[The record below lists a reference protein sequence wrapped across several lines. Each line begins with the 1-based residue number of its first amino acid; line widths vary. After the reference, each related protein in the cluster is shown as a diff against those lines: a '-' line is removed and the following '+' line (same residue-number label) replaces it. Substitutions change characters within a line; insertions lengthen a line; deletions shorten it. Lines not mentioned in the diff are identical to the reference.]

1 MLATPCGPTV
11 KADKGCNLS
20 PRCVSCHLPKCK
32 DEYLN
37 GLVTI
42 QAERTREMVA
52 GLYQLEWP
60 VYTIA
65 DRLGVCERTV
75 IRLSE
80 ES

>member
-1 MLATPCGPTV
+1 MPLDAPCSV
-11 KADKGCNLS
+11 KADKGCNLA
-20 PRCVSCHLPKCK
+20 PRCVTCHLPKCK

-65 DRLGVCERTV
+65 DRLNLTRRTV
-75 IRLSE
+75 YRVLE